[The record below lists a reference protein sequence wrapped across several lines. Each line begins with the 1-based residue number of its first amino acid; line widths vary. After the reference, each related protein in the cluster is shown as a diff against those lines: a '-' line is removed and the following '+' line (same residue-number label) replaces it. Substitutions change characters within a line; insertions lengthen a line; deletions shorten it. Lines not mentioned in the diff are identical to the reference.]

1 MINKLEMREKNK
13 EKRKNQM
20 VTECV
25 WERENNFS
33 SFGLG
38 RISIIIFSLN
48 LLAVSSLLFFLA
60 FEMLTVHG

>member
-1 MINKLEMREKNK
+1 
-13 EKRKNQM
+13 M